1 MTILSY
7 LIPAVVILALG
18 GLAMSVG
25 VLVRG
30 KGLQTCG
37 RASGKLANGETIA
50 CPSCGGGGSCK
61 SEKSEKH

>member
-18 GLAMSVG
+18 GLGMAVG

-50 CPSCGGGGSCK
+50 CPSCGGGSCK
-61 SEKSEKH
+61 SEKNDAAH